1 MKDKLYGC
9 ILRNTSNKMVNMP
22 SEIWKDILKWKL
34 NDELVFIV
42 EEVHHE
48 HKNKIISRGLR
59 IERKKDQTEENNY
72 HLVRGRHIYD
82 GDAYMANDEVPN
94 EE

>member
-1 MKDKLYGC
+1 
-9 ILRNTSNKMVNMP
+9 MVNMP

-42 EEVHHE
+42 EEVHLMRFQNE

-72 HLVRGRHIYD
+72 HLVRGRHIYAD
-82 GDAYMANDEVPN
+82 DEVSN